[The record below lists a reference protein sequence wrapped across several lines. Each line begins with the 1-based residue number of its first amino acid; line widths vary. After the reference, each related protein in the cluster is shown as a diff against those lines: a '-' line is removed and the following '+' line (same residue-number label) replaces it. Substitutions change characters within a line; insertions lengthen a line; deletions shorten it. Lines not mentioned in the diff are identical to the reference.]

1 VSLGISDGPHQN
13 DVYVSV
19 DDGHGLQATSEE
31 AILTVIPV
39 PPVLALSGPA
49 SGIKGTA
56 YTLGLS
62 AVYPG
67 DPDGDLINGWRIQWG
82 DGITQTVAGSPATVE
97 HVFASAGTYTISA
110 FASDDDGAYDAANTV
125 TVVVQGTVFYG
136 LTQPATVTEATPFN
150 TVFASSYD
158 PAGVGSVSEYS
169 ASVKFRQR
177 TVPGTVSQ
185 RTNGT
190 SFLVSVGGTYPEE
203 GSYSLVVT
211 IQDAGGG
218 SVMGNDPMTVIDVA
232 LSATGQA
239 FTATAGTAF
248 NGAVATF
255 RDPGS
260 DGTIGDSTATI
271 TWGDGQSSA
280 GVISGSGGNFTVSG
294 THTYA
299 SPGTHTSTIQIGD
312 IGGATATATGTATV
326 TAGRRRHFFLLLTEE
341 GAAVEL
347 AAAGSWNDEIP
358 GAGTG
363 AGRAK
368 PAFGSSGEEIP
379 PDVPSLPDPKWEDG
393 AVAEGVFGAGHHGP
407 FPATDPASDW
417 FPFDILNPLRTS
429 PFSQR
434 SLTESGRSE
443 GRHPDWVSSPSS
455 NLFGRGGL
463 SEGDWLLD
471 CQPVLDWY
479 FCQGSS

>member
-56 YTLGLS
+56 YTLSLS

-67 DPDGDLINGWRIQWG
+67 DPDGDLINSWRIQWG

-97 HVFASAGTYTISA
+97 HVFASVGTYTISA

-125 TVVVQGTVFYG
+125 TVVVQGAVFYG
-136 LTQPATVTEATPFN
+136 FTQPATVTEAASFN
-150 TVFASSYD
+150 TVVASSYD
-158 PAGVGSVSEYS
+158 PAGVGSVSECS
-169 ASVKFRQR
+169 ASVNFRQR

-185 RTNGT
+185 GTNGT
-190 SFLVSVGGTYPEE
+190 SFLVGVGGTYPEE
-203 GSYSLVVT
+203 GSYSVVIT
-211 IQDAGGG
+211 IQDAGGA
-218 SVMGNDPMTVIDVA
+218 SVMGHNPMIVIDVA

-255 RDPGS
+255 RHPGS
-260 DGTIGDSTATI
+260 DGTTGDFAATI
-271 TWGDGQSSA
+271 TWGDGRSLA
-280 GVISGSGGNFTVSG
+280 GVISGSGGNFTVS
-294 THTYA
+294 
-299 SPGTHTSTIQIGD
+299 
-312 IGGATATATGTATV
+312 
-326 TAGRRRHFFLLLTEE
+326 AGRRRHFFLLLTEE

-347 AAAGSWNDEIP
+347 AAAGSWNDENL
-358 GAGTG
+358 GAGTC

-368 PAFGSSGEEIP
+368 PAFGSPAEEIP

-393 AVAEGVFGAGHHGP
+393 VVAEGVFGAGHHGP
-407 FPATDPASDW
+407 FPATDPESGW
-417 FPFDILNPLRTS
+417 FPFDILNPLGTS

-455 NLFGRGGL
+455 DLVGRGSL

-471 CQPVLDWY
+471 CQPVLDRY